1 MDRPD
6 CDATL
11 LALTD
16 DALGPEASS
25 AVEQVAERLGEGP
38 RLLRTVARSAD
49 ALEALVGHAAAT
61 ARKGRQELEDVPR
74 EEDLTSTKQASRSR
88 GDGHEHSQR

>member
-1 MDRPD
+1 MDRSD
-6 CDATL
+6 CNAIL

-16 DALGPEASS
+16 DVHGPEASS

-38 RLLRTVARSAD
+38 RLLRTVARSAA
-49 ALEALVGHAAAT
+49 ALEVLVGHAAAT
-61 ARKGRQELEDVPR
+61 ARKGRQELKEVPR

-88 GDGHEHSQR
+88 GD